1 MSLEVE
7 QLSPFTARGWT
18 TAQHTDTPGSIEKR
32 AARAI
37 AGAPS
42 IQCLYTMS
50 VPARLTHIRHS
61 PSPRRRY
68 INTADLT
75 TATAF
80 SSTIQSIP

>member
-1 MSLEVE
+1 MSLEVDNYHRS
-7 QLSPFTARGWT
+7 QRVGGS

-42 IQCLYTMS
+42 IQCLY
-50 VPARLTHIRHS
+50 VPACLTHIRHS
-61 PSPRRRY
+61 PSPHRRY

-75 TATAF
+75 TATTF